1 MIFINGVP
9 IGFTFDHYEA
19 DNFLRNTVY
28 VSIAKNIDL
37 TDENGHLIH
46 SITTNNSED

>member
-1 MIFINGVP
+1 MIILNYYP
-9 IGFTFDHYEA
+9 LDLKEA
-19 DNFLRNTVY
+19 DVFLRAKVY

-46 SITTNNSED
+46 SITTKSED